1 MVATKNPLRRVF
13 CWVRFE
19 VGKRIEQGMAKGLQ
33 GLVSPGHVAISAGC
47 VIYTYQRRRMRSSEV
62 TDEDQ
67 ARTAPDRMLGW
78 SQQRTRFGGFFVGRD
93 SRSAGE
99 LGRVWRKAYKDWCHL
114 AILAPLRA
122 A

>member
-13 CWVRFE
+13 CWARFE
-19 VGKRIEQGMAKGLQ
+19 GSERFWWGMANGLHA
-33 GLVSPGHVAISAGC
+33 LVSPGHIATPLAC
-47 VIYTYQRRRMRSSEV
+47 VIYTYQPRRMRSPEV

-67 ARTAPDRMLGW
+67 ARKAPDRMLGW

-99 LGRVWRKAYKDWCHL
+99 LGRVWQKAYKDWCHL
-114 AILAPLRA
+114 AILAPRRA